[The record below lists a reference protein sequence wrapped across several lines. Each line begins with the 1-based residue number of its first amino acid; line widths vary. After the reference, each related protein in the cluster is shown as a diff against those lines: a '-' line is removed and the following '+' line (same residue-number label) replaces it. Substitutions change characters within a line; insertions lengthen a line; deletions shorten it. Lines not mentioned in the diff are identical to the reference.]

1 MMAEVKGLYDLFD
14 SAMAR
19 NPMKEEA
26 MQQVLQQAPDEP
38 TQWDQPQELPPWGLL
53 LK

>member
-1 MMAEVKGLYDLFD
+1 MMAQVKGSYDLPD
-14 SAMAR
+14 SAMVR

-38 TQWDQPQELPPWGLL
+38 AQWDEPQELPP
-53 LK
+53 

>member
-1 MMAEVKGLYDLFD
+1 MMAEVKGFHDPSD
-14 SAMAR
+14 SAMVR

-38 TQWDQPQELPPWGLL
+38 TQWDEPQELPPWGQL

>member
-1 MMAEVKGLYDLFD
+1 MMADVKGLDHPFD
-14 SAMAR
+14 SAMVR

-26 MQQVLQQAPDEP
+26 MQRVFQQAPDEP
-38 TQWDQPQELPPWGLL
+38 TQRDQPQELPPWGQL